1 MNEIIKVNYVTDR
14 PTVSARELHEFLEVG
29 TEFRH
34 WFPRMTEY
42 GFESNADYT
51 PVIFEHPQN
60 NQPTTDYQITV
71 DMAKEISMLQRTDK
85 GKEVRQYFI
94 QLEKHWNSPEQ
105 IMARALKVAQSTI
118 DHLTQQRLIDKPK
131 VEFFDQVASSKNT
144 IDMLTAAKTLNI
156 RGIGRNKLFEI
167 LRSEKILMSDNKPYQ
182 QYIDRGY
189 FRVIEQKYE
198 YLGETKINTKT
209 LVHQKGLDFIRKL
222 LQHYG

>member
-1 MNEIIKVNYVTDR
+1 MNEIIKVNYATDR
-14 PTVSARELHEFLEVG
+14 PTVSARELHEFLEVDSNY
-29 TEFRH
+29 TT
-34 WFPRMTEY
+34 WFKRMTEY
-42 GFESNADYT
+42 GFSEDEDFIPILEEST
-51 PVIFEHPQN
+51 GGRPG
-60 NQPTTDYQITV
+60 TDHQITF

-105 IMARALKVAQSTI
+105 IMARALRVAQSTI

-131 VEFFDQVASSKNT
+131 VEFFDQVASSKNS
-144 IDMLTAAKTLNI
+144 IDMLTAAKTLNV

-189 FRVIEQKYE
+189 FRVVEQKYE
-198 YLGETKINTKT
+198 YLGETKISTKT
-209 LVHQKGLDFIRKL
+209 VVYQKGLDFIRKL
-222 LQHYG
+222 LKHYG